1 MAARTRRS
9 SARNAYDDMYDDY
22 GDQAY
27 ELGEVLPGERIGRP
41 PARTGRKIVLRGIF
55 LLAAAGGVWAF
66 MNGHVSWPTWLPTDM
81 SAILSYLERR
91 PGPLAAPAPR
101 KAEPLPRIEQEEK
114 LAAAE
119 PPALPPRAAPPAKE
133 PFAPSTEP
141 KAAPTPLTTG
151 ALPPAARRSD
161 DATDGPL
168 RPAIADPSDPYQVR
182 AAAVGLHPELSRA
195 LLSRL
200 SAADYRNAG
209 IAIKNALEAP
219 ESAVY
224 IWPRQ
229 RKREEALFKVH
240 FVPGAAAGCRRYVVS
255 VTKDGWLTT
264 APPMEKCGAQPR
276 QARRS

>member
-1 MAARTRRS
+1 MAARARRS
-9 SARNAYDDMYDDY
+9 SARTAYDDPYDDQTY
-22 GDQAY
+22 GF
-27 ELGEVLPGERIGRP
+27 GEFLAGERIGPRP
-41 PARTGRKIVLRGIF
+41 PRAGRKIVLRGIF

-66 MNGHVSWPTWLPTDM
+66 MSGQITWPAWLPTDV
-81 SAILSYLERR
+81 SAILSSLNRR

-101 KAEPLPRIEQEEK
+101 AAEPLPRIEPEEK

-119 PPALPPRAAPPAKE
+119 APTLPPRPVPSAKDAV
-133 PFAPSTEP
+133 APSAEP
-141 KAAPTPLTTG
+141 KTATAPLTTG
-151 ALPPAARRSD
+151 ALPPARRSD
-161 DATDGPL
+161 EAPDGPL

-182 AAAVGLHPELSRA
+182 AAAAGLHPELSRA

-209 IAIKNALEAP
+209 IAIKNAFEAP
-219 ESAVY
+219 ETAVY
-224 IWPRQ
+224 VWPRQ
-229 RKREEALFKVH
+229 RKPEEALFKVR

>member
-1 MAARTRRS
+1 M
-9 SARNAYDDMYDDY
+9 Y

-41 PARTGRKIVLRGIF
+41 PRRAGRKIVLRGIF
-55 LLAAAGGVWAF
+55 LLAAAGGAWAF
-66 MNGHVSWPTWLPTDM
+66 MSGQVTWPAWLPTDI
-81 SAILSYLERR
+81 SAMWSALERR

-101 KAEPLPRIEQEEK
+101 TAEPLPRIEPEEK

-119 PPALPPRAAPPAKE
+119 PPRPAPLIT
-133 PFAPSTEP
+133 PSAEP
-141 KAAPTPLTTG
+141 KVAPAPLTTG

-161 DATDGPL
+161 DAPDGPL
-168 RPAIADPSDPYQVR
+168 RPAVADPSDPYQVR

-200 SAADYRNAG
+200 SPADYRNAG
-209 IAIKNALEAP
+209 IAIKNAFEAA
-219 ESAVY
+219 ESGVY
-224 IWPRQ
+224 VWPRQ
-229 RKREEALFKVH
+229 RKPEEALFKVR

-264 APPMEKCGAQPR
+264 APPMEKCGTQPR

>member
-9 SARNAYDDMYDDY
+9 SSQHAYDDMY

-41 PARTGRKIVLRGIF
+41 PARSGRKIVLRGIF
-55 LLAAAGGVWAF
+55 LLAAAGGAWAF
-66 MNGHVSWPTWLPTDM
+66 MTDQVTWPAWLPTDI
-81 SAILSYLERR
+81 SAILASLERR

-101 KAEPLPRIEQEEK
+101 AAEPLPRIEPEEK

-119 PPALPPRAAPPAKE
+119 APSPRPALPV
-133 PFAPSTEP
+133 APSAEP
-141 KAAPTPLTTG
+141 KTTPAPLTTG

-161 DATDGPL
+161 DVPDGPL
-168 RPAIADPSDPYQVR
+168 RPAVADPSDPYQVR
-182 AAAVGLHPELSRA
+182 AAAVGLHPQLSRA

-200 SAADYRNAG
+200 SPADYRNAG

-219 ESAVY
+219 EAAAYV
-224 IWPRQ
+224 WPRQ

-264 APPMEKCGAQPR
+264 APPMEKCGPQPR

>member
-9 SARNAYDDMYDDY
+9 SSRNAYDDMYD
-22 GDQAY
+22 DQAY

-41 PARTGRKIVLRGIF
+41 PARSARKIVLRGIF

-66 MNGHVSWPTWLPTDM
+66 MSGQVAWPAWLPTDI
-81 SAILSYLERR
+81 SAILSSLERR

-101 KAEPLPRIEQEEK
+101 AAEPLPRIESEEK

-119 PPALPPRAAPPAKE
+119 APALPPRPAPSAKE
-133 PFAPSTEP
+133 PVAPSAEP
-141 KAAPTPLTTG
+141 KAAPAPLTTG

-161 DATDGPL
+161 DAPDGPL
-168 RPAIADPSDPYQVR
+168 RPAIADPSDRYQVR

-200 SAADYRNAG
+200 SPADYRNAG

-219 ESAVY
+219 EAAVY
-224 IWPRQ
+224 VWPRQ

-264 APPMEKCGAQPR
+264 APPMEKCGSQPR

>member
-1 MAARTRRS
+1 MTARARRS
-9 SARNAYDDMYDDY
+9 SARTAYDDPYD
-22 GDQAY
+22 DQAY
-27 ELGEVLPGERIGRP
+27 ELGEFLPGERIGRP
-41 PARTGRKIVLRGIF
+41 PPRAGRKIVRRGIF

-66 MNGHVSWPTWLPTDM
+66 MSGQVTWPAWLPTDI
-81 SAILSYLERR
+81 SAMLSALERQ

-101 KAEPLPRIEQEEK
+101 AAEPLPRIETVPELK
-114 LAAAE
+114 LATVEA
-119 PPALPPRAAPPAKE
+119 PSLPPRPALSGKDPAAPSA
-133 PFAPSTEP
+133 EP
-141 KAAPTPLTTG
+141 KTAPAPLTTG

-161 DATDGPL
+161 EAPDGPL

-200 SAADYRNAG
+200 SPADYRNAG
-209 IAIKNALEAP
+209 IAIKNALKAP
-219 ESAVY
+219 ETAVY
-224 IWPRQ
+224 VWPRQ

-264 APPMEKCGAQPR
+264 APPMEKCAPHPR

>member
-1 MAARTRRS
+1 MTARARRS
-9 SARNAYDDMYDDY
+9 SARTAYDDTYD
-22 GDQAY
+22 DQAY
-27 ELGEVLPGERIGRP
+27 ELGEFLPGERIGRP
-41 PARTGRKIVLRGIF
+41 PPRAGRKIMLRGIF
-55 LLAAAGGVWAF
+55 LLATAGGVWAF
-66 MNGHVSWPTWLPTDM
+66 MSGQVAWPAWLLTDL
-81 SAILSYLERR
+81 SAMLSALERR

-101 KAEPLPRIEQEEK
+101 AAEPLPRIETEPDIK
-114 LAAAE
+114 LATEA
-119 PPALPPRAAPPAKE
+119 PSLPPRPALSAMDAAAPSAEQRTAPA
-133 PFAPSTEP
+133 
-141 KAAPTPLTTG
+141 PLTTG

-161 DATDGPL
+161 EAPDGPL

-200 SAADYRNAG
+200 SPTDYRNAG

-219 ESAVY
+219 ETAVY
-224 IWPRQ
+224 VWPRQ